1 MQPSHIIG
9 YTRFKWKL
17 RGVAECL
24 VRPGQICLGEILIM
38 CMRIIEIIRLKVC
51 LQRAIQ
57 NKNQLVKRSGL
68 TAAEII
74 NPTRF
79 RIERANRSIDHIL
92 HVNEVTPLLAVFEN
106 AWALARGH
114 LLAQMLNYAR

>member
-24 VRPGQICLGEILIM
+24 ARPGQIRLREILIM
-38 CMRIIEIIRLKVC
+38 RMWVIEVIRLKVC

-74 NPTRF
+74 NPTHI

-92 HVNEVTPLLAVFEN
+92 YVNEVTLLLAVFEN
-106 AWALARGH
+106 AWALAR
-114 LLAQMLNYAR
+114 A